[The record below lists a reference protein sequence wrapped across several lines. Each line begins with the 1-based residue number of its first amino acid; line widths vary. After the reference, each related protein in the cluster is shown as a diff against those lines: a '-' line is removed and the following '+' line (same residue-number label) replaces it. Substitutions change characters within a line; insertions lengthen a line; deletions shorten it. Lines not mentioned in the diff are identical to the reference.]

1 MIREETI
8 CLGSLVKTLALKGEF
23 IISASVDLDEL
34 HIKTELV
41 FLETGGQL
49 VPFFVE
55 SLEISGPSSA
65 VLKLEDI
72 NSPEDARE
80 WIGKNIFIPLRNVKK
95 SRKKSQSLEKLIGY
109 SVTDDEL
116 GPLGSVVSVMEHD
129 INPLIEVEKD
139 NKRLYIPFQEDI
151 ILHIDPK
158 KKKILTHTPEGLT
171 SLYQ

>member
-23 IISASVDLDEL
+23 VVSASIDLGEI
-34 HIKTELV
+34 HIETELV

-49 VPFFVE
+49 VPFFIE
-55 SLEISGPSSA
+55 SFEISGPSSA

-72 NSPEDARE
+72 NSPEEARE
-80 WIGKNIFIPLRNVKK
+80 WIGKSVYAPLRNVKK
-95 SRKKSQSLEKLIGY
+95 SRKQSQSLSNLIGY

-116 GPLGSVVSVMEHD
+116 GPLGTVVSVLEHD

-151 ILHIDPK
+151 ILQIDPK

-171 SLYQ
+171 GLYQ